1 MKRPTGFSAARHAAP
16 EPTGYD
22 FSAASAAGLLAA
34 GAAWVLGSAAKTA
47 PVWALACLALCA
59 GLAALARLRWTAAA
73 VLALTAAFC
82 AACHRAVGA
91 GLLQYANALL
101 LQLTALTGRIH
112 LPLEA
117 TDVPQLGWFFA
128 PLCLLLSWLAV
139 FTARRGRLWFCAA
152 CWLLLA
158 PGCALGFFAPAG
170 LLLLL
175 AGTAALALCR
185 ARARSWRA
193 LALPLACALLAAPF
207 ALLPT
212 SASGLPAALTRA
224 MHSLR
229 YDTATQTLPEGALRD
244 VPARTTS
251 AAPALEITMQTPQ
264 KLYLRGFLGERYT
277 GSGWAA
283 LENATLT
290 DDAGTFYWL
299 HRGGF
304 YAQSSIGC
312 AAQSVD
318 ITSSSTLT
326 VTNLAACAGQQYL
339 PYALVGDAALS
350 PEVIGDN
357 RTVGTRETVT
367 LQYLPGSVPEWYA
380 LQDALAA
387 AQETPAVAAYL
398 AQEQQYRS
406 FASERYLQLTPEA
419 AAAAAQ
425 LLEGHLTGRTL
436 PELRTAVLDALEA
449 TLTYDEA
456 AVTHCGDADFLQA
469 LLLSGARGYD
479 VHYASAAVLLL
490 RACGV
495 PARYVEG
502 YYLSAADAAAL
513 SADRSVV
520 LTEQN
525 AHAWAEYYLDGVG
538 WVPFEVTPG
547 YMDDEEC
554 TSSVAAEREYENHQL
569 PPPVQQQ
576 PEREQ
581 PRRAHANAWLS
592 PVLLAALLLISA
604 VLRTVFRRRRLK
616 RRLAALEAAPPR
628 DAAAGWYGYAVYLQQ
643 KTGLALPDEAAAAIN
658 REALFSDH
666 PITAAQA
673 AQARRYADAVRA
685 LCRTRKPW
693 QRFSDRCIRCI
704 Y

>member
-1 MKRPTGFSAARHAAP
+1 MKRSTGFSAARQAAP
-16 EPTGYD
+16 DTTGYD
-22 FSAASAAGLLAA
+22 FSAALAAGLSAA
-34 GAAWVLGSAAKTA
+34 GAAWLLGSAAQAA
-47 PVWALACLALCA
+47 PVWALACALLCA
-59 GLAALARLRWTAAA
+59 GLAALARFRWSAAA

-82 AACHRAVGA
+82 AVGYRLVGD

-101 LQLTALTGRIH
+101 QKLVALTGHIY
-112 LPLEA
+112 LPFEV
-117 TDVPQLGWFFA
+117 TDAPRLGWFYA
-128 PLCLLLSWLAV
+128 PLCVLLSWLAV
-139 FTARRGRLWFCAA
+139 AAARRGRLWFCAA
-152 CWLLLA
+152 CWLVLA
-158 PGCALGFFAPAG
+158 PWCALGFFAPAG

-175 AGTAALALCR
+175 AGTAVLALRRARVRSWKALAV
-185 ARARSWRA
+185 AA
-193 LALPLACALLAAPF
+193 ACALLAAPLG
-207 ALLPT
+207 LLPV
-212 SASGLPAALTRA
+212 SESGLPAALARA
-224 MHSLR
+224 VHSLR
-229 YDTATQTLPEGALRD
+229 YDTAAQTLPEGDLRD
-244 VPARTTS
+244 LSARSAS

-283 LENATLT
+283 LENSTLT
-290 DDAGTFYWL
+290 DEVDAFYWL
-299 HRGGF
+299 HENGF
-304 YAQSSIGC
+304 YAQSSIGS
-312 AAQSVD
+312 AAESVD
-318 ITSSSTLT
+318 ITSPSALT
-326 VTNLAACAGQQYL
+326 ITNLAACAGQQYL
-339 PYALVGDAALS
+339 PYALVGNTALS
-350 PEVIGDN
+350 AEIIGDN
-357 RTVGTRETVT
+357 RTAGTRETVT

-387 AQETPAVAAYL
+387 AQDEPAVAAYL
-398 AQEQQYRS
+398 AQEQTYRD
-406 FASERYLQLTPEA
+406 FAAARYLQLTPEA
-419 AAAAAQ
+419 AAAAVQ

-449 TLTYDEA
+449 TMTYDET

-469 LLLSGARGYD
+469 LLLGGARGYD

-502 YYLSAADAAAL
+502 YYLSAADAANV
-513 SADRSVV
+513 SAGQTVV

-554 TSSVAAEREYENHQL
+554 TSAVAAEREYENRQL

-581 PRRAHANAWLS
+581 PRRTHAAAWLL
-592 PVLLAALLLISA
+592 PVLLAALLLVAA
-604 VLRTVFRRRRLK
+604 VLRTVFQRRRLK
-616 RRLAALEAAPPR
+616 KRLAALDSAAPR
-628 DAAAGWYGYAVYLQQ
+628 DAVAGWYGYAVYLQQ
-643 KTGLALPDEAAAAIN
+643 KTGLSLPDEAAAAAN

-673 AQARRYADAVRA
+673 AAAHQYADAVRA

-693 QRFSDRCIRCI
+693 QRFYDRCVRCI